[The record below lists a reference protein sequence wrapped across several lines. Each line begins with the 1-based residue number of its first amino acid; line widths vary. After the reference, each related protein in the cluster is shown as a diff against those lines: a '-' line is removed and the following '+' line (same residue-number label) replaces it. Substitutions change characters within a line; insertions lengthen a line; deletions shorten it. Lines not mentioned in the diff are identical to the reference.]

1 MLRRSVATNT
11 TPLIRKAKPPVKSA
25 KSEAPHYSRG
35 ASFVFKPSTLNHKR
49 KKFYFFLHMCK
60 ICCIFAADLW
70 KLHEDCMK
78 IAFTT
83 SLPAEGFKRL
93 AERGVDDLSL
103 VIGHCPEEALKDV
116 EVLVSTF
123 DFKVSREMIETMP
136 ELKLIANFGAGYNN
150 IDLEACKAR
159 GIRVTNTPQPVI
171 EPTAELAFALMID
184 VARRVSEFDRMLR
197 SHANDANGENGDA
210 LLNDVFGV
218 MRNLSHSLY
227 GKTLG
232 IIGMGRIGQALARRA
247 AASGMTVLY
256 HNRHELTSER
266 MNELRNEGVVARYV
280 DFQTLLQDSDFV
292 SLNLPYTPEVHHLIG
307 KPELGMMKRSAY
319 LINTARGAHVD
330 VAALIEALKSGIIA
344 GAALDVYE
352 HEPAIP
358 SELLTLPNVVLSP
371 HTGTGTWEGRIAMC
385 ENVTDN
391 IISFIDGRLNDMNIV
406 I

>member
-1 MLRRSVATNT
+1 MS
-11 TPLIRKAKPPVKSA
+11 
-25 KSEAPHYSRG
+25 
-35 ASFVFKPSTLNHKR
+35 
-49 KKFYFFLHMCK
+49 FFLCN
-60 ICCIFAADLW
+60 FVADLNERP
-70 KLHEDCMK
+70 KMR

-83 SLPAEGFKRL
+83 ELPKEGFKRL
-93 AERGVDDLSL
+93 AERGYTLMSAAKPLNDASL
-103 VIGHCPEEALKDV
+103 EA

-123 DFKVSREMIETMP
+123 DYKVPRELIEAMP
-136 ELKLIANFGAGYNN
+136 NLRLIANFGAGFNN
-150 IDLEACKAR
+150 IDLDACRER

-184 VARRVSEFDRMLR
+184 VARRVSEFDRAVR
-197 SHANDANGENGDA
+197 SGQAE
-210 LLNDVFGV
+210 FGV

-247 AASGMTVLY
+247 LASGMKIIY
-256 HNRHELTSER
+256 HNRHRLADER
-266 MNELRNEGVVARYV
+266 ISGLVDAKAEYV
-280 DFQTLLQDSDFV
+280 DFQTLLQESDFV

-330 VAALIEALKSGIIA
+330 EEALVEALKSGIIA

-358 SELLTLPNVVLSP
+358 SELLALPNVVLSP

-385 ENVTDN
+385 ENVCDN
-391 IISFIDGRLNDMNIV
+391 IIAFIVNDLNKMNIV
-406 I
+406 L

>member
-1 MLRRSVATNT
+1 MR
-11 TPLIRKAKPPVKSA
+11 
-25 KSEAPHYSRG
+25 
-35 ASFVFKPSTLNHKR
+35 
-49 KKFYFFLHMCK
+49 
-60 ICCIFAADLW
+60 
-70 KLHEDCMK
+70 

-83 SLPAEGFKRL
+83 ELPAEGFRRL
-93 AERGVDDLSL
+93 A
-103 VIGHCPEEALKDV
+103 GHTLNAPFEES

-123 DFKVSREMIETMP
+123 DAKVSGEMIAAMP
-136 ELKLIANFGAGYNN
+136 KLQLIANFGAGYNN

-218 MRNLSHSLY
+218 MKNLSHSLY

-232 IIGMGRIGQALARRA
+232 ILGMGRIGQALARRA
-247 AASGMTVLY
+247 KASGMRIIY
-256 HNRHELTSER
+256 HNRHKINDDALKALNGGNDE
-266 MNELRNEGVVARYV
+266 MVKYV
-280 DFQTLLQDSDFV
+280 DFQTLLQDSDFL
-292 SLNLPYTPEVHHLIG
+292 SLNLPYTPEVHHIIG

-319 LINTARGAHVD
+319 LINTARGAHVHE
-330 VAALIEALKSGIIA
+330 AALIEALKSGIIA

-352 HEPAIP
+352 FEPKI
-358 SELLTLPNVVLSP
+358 SEELLSLPNVVLSP

-385 ENVTDN
+385 ENVCDN
-391 IISFIDGRLNDMNIV
+391 IIAFTNKDFNNMNIV
-406 I
+406 L